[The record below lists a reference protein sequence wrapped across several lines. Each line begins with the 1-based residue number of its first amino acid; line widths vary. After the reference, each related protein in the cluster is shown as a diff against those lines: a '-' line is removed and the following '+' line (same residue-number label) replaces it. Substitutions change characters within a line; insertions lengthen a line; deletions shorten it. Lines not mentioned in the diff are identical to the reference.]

1 MSISLDNAAQCLRV
15 SGDLTI
21 DAVPDYLE
29 QSKALFNELT
39 DLHIDLSAV
48 THSDSAG
55 LALLIRWMREARASN
70 KIIVFEQMPAQM
82 LAMAEASGLDTI
94 LPLQT
99 KRAL

>member
-1 MSISLDNAAQCLRV
+1 MSISLDNASQCLRV

-21 DAVPDYLE
+21 DAVPDYLK
-29 QSKALFNELT
+29 QSEALFGELA

-48 THSDSAG
+48 TRSDSAG
-55 LALLIRWMREARASN
+55 LALLIRWMREARASDKN
-70 KIIVFEQMPAQM
+70 IVFEDMPAQM